1 MRVNGKKMFGW
12 LKAGNQTIQEN
23 LFRIIVI
30 IGEVAAIWILFEN
43 MMVNGFTYALFP
55 SVIIT
60 FFFSISAYL
69 TFAKHKIQMGS
80 ILTGLALILIAFPQ
94 SFLASGGIESGTSIW
109 FILGIF
115 YTFMM
120 FRGWTFWIF
129 LALNVIVDGLVYLNA
144 YFHPEKINTLCSKAA
159 VYVDSYLSII
169 MVGLMVGFIMH
180 YQLRLY
186 EAERALAEKQRDEL
200 EKANAAQNA
209 FFTGMSH
216 EIRTPMNS
224 IIGLDELILREE
236 KNPQIR
242 GYAENIKSA
251 SRLLLELLN
260 DILDISQLKQNR
272 MNIVPMEYSPEQMFR
287 ELTQVVS
294 VRVSEKKL
302 AFEIDMDEE
311 IPMTL
316 IGDEKRIK
324 QIVLNLL
331 INAVKY
337 TNEGYIGL
345 LVEGEKKDPLTYSM
359 KITVQDSGIGIRKED
374 LDNLYDSFRRVDQI
388 KNAQIEGS
396 GLGLAITKQLV
407 DLMGGT
413 ITVDSIY
420 TKGSTFTITL
430 DQKIGNATPVGKV
443 NLLNA
448 SLNDAENYYEK
459 RFEAPEARVLIVD
472 DNAMNRMVLAQLL
485 KDTKLQIDTVSSG
498 EECLKATGQKYYNLI
513 LMDYSMPEMNGAET
527 FSLLKKQENSLC
539 RDIPVILLTAGD
551 VVSAKQIVDEYGFDT
566 YLEKPISAEML
577 EAELLKLLPEE
588 LIEYRSK
595 DAALS
600 GETSEYATI
609 RRKKRKLC
617 ITTDCVCELPE
628 EIISQFDIKVM
639 YLYIR
644 TESGRFTDTR
654 EIDSDNL
661 SYFFENEKS
670 LARAASVTIEEYEE
684 FFAKALSEA
693 ENVIHISLAANSGK
707 SYGVAVAAAK
717 GFDHVRVIDSGQ
729 ISCGEGLIVL
739 RAAQMAKEGA
749 GVDEIVEV
757 MERLKHSVETKF
769 IMQSVKVFG
778 QNGYTN
784 RLTAGLF
791 EMLHVHPVL
800 RMNKSYIRIT
810 GGYIGSLENA
820 WKHFCRNLLWN
831 RKAIDP
837 CVVSITYVSL
847 NVAQRELIKN
857 EILKRYPFEQVIMQK
872 ASFSNAVNSG
882 PYTVGV
888 AFYRKEKI

>member
-1 MRVNGKKMFGW
+1 MNCKKMFGW
-12 LKAGNQTIQEN
+12 LKEGNLTIQEN
-23 LFRIIVI
+23 LFRIIVL
-30 IGEVAAIWILFEN
+30 IGEAAAIWILFEN
-43 MMVNGFTYALFP
+43 AMVNGLSHALFP
-55 SVIIT
+55 SIIIT
-60 FFFSISAYL
+60 VFFSISVYL
-69 TFAKHKIQMGS
+69 TFVKHKVKAGS
-80 ILTGLALILIAFPQ
+80 ILAGLALILIAFPQ
-94 SFLASGGIESGTSIW
+94 SFFTTGGVESGTSIW

-120 FRGWTFWIF
+120 FRGCTFWIF
-129 LALNVIVDGLVYLNA
+129 LALNIIVDGLVYLNA
-144 YFHPEKINTLCSKAA
+144 YLHPEKINTLCSKAA

-169 MVGLMVGFIMH
+169 MVGVMVGVIMH

-251 SRLLLELLN
+251 SNLLLDLLN

-272 MNIVPMEYSPEQMFR
+272 MDIVPMEYSPEQMFR
-287 ELTQVVS
+287 ELTQVVA

-302 AFEIDMDEE
+302 AFEIDLDED
-311 IPMTL
+311 IPTTL

-324 QIVLNLL
+324 QVVLNLL
-331 INAVKY
+331 INAAKY
-337 TNEGYIGL
+337 TNEGFIGL
-345 LVEGEKKDPLTYSM
+345 YVEGEKKDPLTYSM

-374 LDNLYDSFRRVDQI
+374 LDNLYESFRRVDQA
-388 KNAQIEGS
+388 KNAKVEGS
-396 GLGLAITKQLV
+396 GLGLAITKHLV

-430 DQKIGNATPVGKV
+430 NQTIGNAAPIGKV
-443 NLLNA
+443 NLLNTEL
-448 SLNDAENYYEK
+448 SDAEHYYEK
-459 RFEAPEARVLIVD
+459 RFEAPEARILIVD
-472 DNAMNRMVLAQLL
+472 DNAMNRMVLTQLL
-485 KDTKLQIDTVSSG
+485 KDTKLQIDAVESG
-498 EECLKATGQKYYNLI
+498 EECLKATGQKYYNII
-513 LMDYSMPEMNGAET
+513 LMDYAMPGMNGAET

-551 VVSAKQIVDEYGFDT
+551 AVSAKQLVDEYGFDA
-566 YLEKPISAEML
+566 YLEKPIRAELL
-577 EAELLKLLPEE
+577 EAEILRLLPEE

-595 DAALS
+595 AADLYS
-600 GETSEYATI
+600 KASENGTI
-609 RRKKRKLC
+609 RRRKRKLC
-617 ITTDCVCELPE
+617 ITTDCACELPE
-628 EIISQFDIKVM
+628 EIISQYDIKVM

-644 TESGRFTDTR
+644 TESGRFMDTR

-661 SYFFENEKS
+661 SYFFENEKPI
-670 LARAASVTIEEYEE
+670 ARADSVTIEEYEE

-707 SYGVAVAAAK
+707 SYGVAVEAAK
-717 GFDHVRVIDSGQ
+717 CFNHVRVIDSGL
-729 ISCGEGLIVL
+729 ISCGEGLVVL
-739 RAAQMAKEGA
+739 RAAQMAREGA

-757 MERLKHSVETKF
+757 IEQLKHSVETKF
-769 IMQSVKVFG
+769 ILQSVKAFC
-778 QNGYTN
+778 QNGYVN
-784 RLTAGLF
+784 KFTAAIF
-791 EMLHVHPVL
+791 EKLHIHPVL
-800 RMNKSYIRIT
+800 RMNRSYVRIT
-810 GGYIGSLENA
+810 GGYMGSLENA
-820 WKHFCRNLLWN
+820 WKHFCRNLFWN

-837 CVVSITYVSL
+837 QVVSITYVSL
-847 NVAQRELIKN
+847 NVGEREFIKN
-857 EILKRYPFEQVIMQK
+857 EIMKRYPFEQVIMQK

-882 PYTVGV
+882 PNTIGV
-888 AFYRKEKI
+888 AFYRKEKM